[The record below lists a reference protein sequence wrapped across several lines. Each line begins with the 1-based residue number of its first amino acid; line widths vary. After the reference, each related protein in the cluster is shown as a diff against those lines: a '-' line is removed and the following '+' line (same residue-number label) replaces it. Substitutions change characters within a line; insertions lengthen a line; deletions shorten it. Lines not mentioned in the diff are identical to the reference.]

1 MKCCYLEAKNLNT
14 QDKLVCYCFGYSEAD
29 IEQDVISNSGRS
41 LILEKIKASKQDGAC
56 RCHEKNP
63 TGK

>member
-1 MKCCYLEAKNLNT
+1 M
-14 QDKLVCYCFGYSEAD
+14 DKPVCYCFGYSEQD
-29 IEQDVISNSGRS
+29 IEQDVIKSNGRS
-41 LILEKIKASKQDGAC
+41 LILEKIRASKKDGTC